1 MPLLTGQN
9 VIDWLQQDPALLEIS
24 NFLVPHVQNFI
35 VEQTKNS
42 FVNTRVVLQAASGL
56 AFVHSEPDTITN
68 SNSDFITNG
77 YFAALTKGT
86 GTKPIDI
93 SVRGSRHNDAIFPVT
108 DVAAATITLDQKEN
122 LIVETPDIP
131 VTIFQVKW
139 PRGLP
144 IIAARMV
151 GHLLDK
157 KAAQGVKSFSLADW
171 SVDYGDGVNTGSF
184 PDGMIKSLN
193 VYRQTRGR

>member
-1 MPLLTGQN
+1 MSLLTGQN
-9 VIDWLQQDPALLEIS
+9 VISWLQQDPAFLEAS
-24 NFLVPHVQNFI
+24 DFLVPHVQNFI
-35 VEQTKNS
+35 IDHTKNS
-42 FVNTRVVLQAASGL
+42 FINKRVVLQAASGL

-68 SNSDFITNG
+68 SNADFITNG
-77 YFAALTKGT
+77 YFAALASGTETKL
-86 GTKPIDI
+86 IDI
-93 SVRGSRHNDAIFPVT
+93 SIRGSRHNDGIFQVK
-108 DVAAATITLDQKEN
+108 DLVAATMTLEESEN

-139 PRGLP
+139 PNGLP

-151 GHLLDK
+151 AHLLDK
-157 KAAQGVKSFSLADW
+157 EAAKGVKSFSLADW

-184 PDGMIKSLN
+184 PDGMIKSLE